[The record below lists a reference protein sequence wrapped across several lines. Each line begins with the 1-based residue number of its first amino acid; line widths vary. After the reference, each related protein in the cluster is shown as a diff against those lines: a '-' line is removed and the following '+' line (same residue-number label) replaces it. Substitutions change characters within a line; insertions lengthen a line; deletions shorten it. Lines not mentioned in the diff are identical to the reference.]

1 LTHACVI
8 SRKKEKRRIASSDR
22 LASALSTC
30 WCGNVVAIVA
40 VVERPS
46 MSMYAVSGSLVREPH
61 GKRHITKL
69 RTGALPAANCRSAYS
84 YADVVP
90 SAPSLRRAQA
100 ERASRVAFAHWCSR
114 LKSAPRDRTGEY
126 RFGLR
131 CGGIFKFSLGGG
143 RVGEAEGEEE
153 RHTTYTPCIP
163 DHVAREATS
172 FAKILGCRCQFGLA
186 IRFAPNPSPD
196 PRHDPDSRFFWP
208 ILLVI
213 LLHNVWTSALFSS
226 LASFRNFMI
235 ET

>member
-1 LTHACVI
+1 VCNIEKERDIARSI
-8 SRKKEKRRIASSDR
+8 KRSSR
-22 LASALSTC
+22 LPALSTC
-30 WCGNVVAIVA
+30 WCCNVVA

-61 GKRHITKL
+61 TERHITKL

-100 ERASRVAFAHWCSR
+100 ERALLAAFAYWCSR

-131 CGGIFKFSLGGG
+131 CGGIFKFSLRGG

-172 FAKILGCRCQFGLA
+172 FAKILGCRCQFGLDSH
-186 IRFAPNPSPD
+186 RTM
-196 PRHDPDSRFFWP
+196 PDSQHGLDSLFF
-208 ILLVI
+208 
-213 LLHNVWTSALFSS
+213 
-226 LASFRNFMI
+226 LAVSCVNL
-235 ET
+235 